1 MSHHHKCILLVEAV
15 VEPLG
20 RHGSPLVRCHKSSCS
35 TKVPATTPPT
45 IQIDPPTALVNTTL
59 IDQTN
64 SPLTLPSVTS
74 GNSTNYFVVVTNNYG
89 SVTSSAATL
98 FVFLS
103 PQNLTVQNV
112 AVGLQMQFAGTPY
125 YRYSLQ
131 SATNLTPPTSWI
143 SIFTNT
149 ADVNGNWQFTDT
161 NLNAGQKFYRAEG
174 Q

>member
-1 MSHHHKCILLVEAV
+1 
-15 VEPLG
+15 
-20 RHGSPLVRCHKSSCS
+20 
-35 TKVPATTPPT
+35 
-45 IQIDPPTALVNTTL
+45 
-59 IDQTN
+59 
-64 SPLTLPSVTS
+64 
-74 GNSTNYFVVVTNNYG
+74 
-89 SVTSSAATL
+89 
-98 FVFLS
+98 
-103 PQNLTVQNV
+103 
-112 AVGLQMQFAGTPY
+112 MQFAGTPY